1 VSAAARTPAAAWRR
15 HVARVDRDAAQ
26 TWGGRLSA
34 EAQGALVEVVLA
46 AQVMLW
52 VLGAWMVAMVAV
64 LVVWQLGPAFVVV
77 VLAGWTALGLCT
89 RRRLRAWRRLNAQVR
104 ADLGLTP
111 ASLPYSA
118 VSLRGGPAG
127 YDESVAR
134 ARRYEAVE
142 VGAPADVRG
151 TGWTARWE
159 RRLARLWGDRY
170 DAAAVREQRV
180 RAQWLVA
187 QVLAVLVAFSC
198 LTFVLVDPALAGVVL
213 LAAVVLFAVAGVLGA
228 RARRRTQ
235 RAAARHLGIPE
246 ALSSRLPTRPDL
258 IAFDEVVDEL
268 RREAGTGGPPAQTD
282 QVDPRFRSR
291 PAGR

>member
-1 VSAAARTPAAAWRR
+1 VRTGSRTPAAAGRR
-15 HVARVDRDAAQ
+15 HAGRVEEQAAQ
-26 TWGGRLSA
+26 TWGDRLSRD
-34 EAQGALVEVVLA
+34 AQSALVEVVLA

-52 VLGAWMVAMVAV
+52 VLGAWVVSMVVV
-64 LVVWQLGPAFVVV
+64 VVVWQLGPAFVVV

-104 ADLGLTP
+104 ADVGLTP
-111 ASLPYSA
+111 RSLPYSA
-118 VSLRGGPAG
+118 VTLRSGPAG

-134 ARRYEAVE
+134 ARRYEAVD
-142 VGAPADVRG
+142 VGAPADIPG

-159 RRLARLWGDRY
+159 RRLAGLFGDRY

-180 RAQWLVA
+180 RAEWLAV

-198 LTFVLVDPALAGVVL
+198 LAFVLVDPALAGDVL
-213 LAAVVLFAVAGVLGA
+213 LVAVALFAVGGVLGR

-246 ALSSRLPTRPDL
+246 RLSARLPTKPDL
-258 IAFDEVVDEL
+258 IAFDEAVAGL
-268 RREAGTGGPPAQTD
+268 RREAAAGGA
-282 QVDPRFRSR
+282 R
-291 PAGR
+291 